1 VRYAIECAGL
11 AAFCAGL
18 DLSVY
23 LWAAADAADRGA
35 FEAAG
40 FAARDAARAAAWDAA
55 EAAAWDARAA
65 ARDAASAARVA
76 AWDAARDAEAAW
88 ARRARQLLT
97 PDAPDAATLRVLV
110 AAHIE
115 QHPDLH
121 DQARWGSG
129 APDCGTA
136 QCAAGWI
143 CSLGGGT
150 RGLPVELAARALSH
164 VDGAPLVEFLAS
176 ASRDEVLASLRCG

>member
-1 VRYAIECAGL
+1 MSAANPRAVVRFAIECAGL

-18 DLSVY
+18 DLSEY
-23 LWAAADAADRGA
+23 LWPAADAADRGD
-35 FEAAG
+35 FEAVC
-40 FAARDAARAAAWDAA
+40 AAMAAHEAAARAAARAA
-55 EAAAWDARAA
+55 RAAWPAAWDAR
-65 ARDAASAARVA
+65 DA
-76 AWDAARDAEAAW
+76 AWDAA

-115 QHPDLH
+115 QHQDLH
-121 DQARWGSG
+121 DQSTWGDG
-129 APDCGTA
+129 EPGCDTA

-164 VDGAPLVEFLAS
+164 VDGAPPVRFDGS
-176 ASRDEVLASLRCG
+176 ASRDEVLASLRVQVAS